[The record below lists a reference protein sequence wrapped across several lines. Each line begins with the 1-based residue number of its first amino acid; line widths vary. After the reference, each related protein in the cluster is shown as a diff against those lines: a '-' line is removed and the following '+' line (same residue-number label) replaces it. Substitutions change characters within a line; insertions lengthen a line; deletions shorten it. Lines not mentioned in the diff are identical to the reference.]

1 MEKENLIIEMDS
13 LLFAHRELLSEDQ
26 QADYLRLLGDA
37 RETAEEDEL
46 PLGLLRLYKALQ
58 ALVYAESRKYFLA
71 DGQAMWIGPEKRANL
86 RNAVEALIASGTE
99 SVDYMGM
106 TLPTAMAKQALSAI
120 EIYAAAV
127 TLAAERHA
135 VTILGLDGSDLD
147 NYDYEAG
154 YPEVLEFSVA

>member
-1 MEKENLIIEMDS
+1 MGE
-13 LLFAHRELLSEDQ
+13 
-26 QADYLRLLGDA
+26 A
-37 RETAEEDEL
+37 REAAEEDDL
-46 PLGLLRLYKALQ
+46 PLDLRRLHKALL

-71 DGQAMWIGPEKRANL
+71 GGQRMWLGPEKRANL
-86 RNAVEALIASGTE
+86 RNAADALIASGTE

-147 NYDYEAG
+147 NYDDEAG